1 MPDFWAVADWKTAY
15 GITVSN
21 DISEDV
27 LLDADESMTN
37 YCTAESYA
45 DALAGGDYGRLFTR
59 VNGELALY
67 YLDRRPQV
75 GPKQVTES
83 RKEYDG
89 IKKYV
94 QKYSSSSIMA
104 DWTEDSILDQLIDFK
119 DVDDSDT
126 AFSAVVPWGTGRF
139 VSGSLVVDESSDDE

>member
-1 MPDFWAVADWKTAY
+1 MPDFWVTAVWKTAY
-15 GITVSN
+15 GITVSD
-21 DISEDV
+21 DISEGV
-27 LLDADESMTN
+27 LLDSDESMTN
-37 YCTAESYA
+37 YCTPESYA
-45 DALAGGDYGRLFTR
+45 DALASGDSARLFTR

-75 GPKQVTES
+75 GPKQVSES

-104 DWTEDSILDQLIDFK
+104 DWNEDSILDQLIEFK
-119 DVDDSDT
+119 DVDESDT
-126 AFSAVVPWGTGRF
+126 AFSATETWGTGRF
-139 VSGSLVVDESSDDE
+139 VSGSLIIDSDDD